1 MLPLIQ
7 ETKSNKPQVLRDT
20 NYLSHDFFIVY
31 RKPNSYF
38 SGITYSGCGSKDNSV
53 MKWIYGGRLRNT
65 PNSISRTLS
74 GAL

>member
-7 ETKSNKPQVLRDT
+7 ETKPNKPQVLRDT

-38 SGITYSGCGSKDNSV
+38 SGITYSGCGSKDDSA
-53 MKWIYGGRLRNT
+53 MKWIYGGGCVILQAQ
-65 PNSISRTLS
+65 L
-74 GAL
+74 AEH